1 MGNISA
7 GSIDAPAVLPY
18 TLAAE
23 INFQAFDVSST
34 DYHNALYGYIEA
46 EGWKND
52 YDGHQV
58 KVNYTNWIRTE
69 QHQIYKF
76 LKRKK
81 FGISFII
88 QKIAIIVIANQ
99 ELKDSIEC
107 MRNYIRA
114 HRTIWYKILKFLK
127 QNDCGKIVYYH
138 SLFCLLKLPFAK
150 WKCGCDIYRFARE
163 DNDWKQ

>member
-58 KVNYTNWIRTE
+58 KVNYTKLNKNGTTSNLQISKTEKIR
-69 QHQIYKF
+69 H
-76 LKRKK
+76 
-81 FGISFII
+81 II
-88 QKIAIIVIANQ
+88 HHPENRNNSYSEQ

-127 QNDCGKIVYYH
+127 QNELWQNCILPQFV
-138 SLFCLLKLPFAK
+138 LFIEITICKMEMWMWHLPFCK
-150 WKCGCDIYRFARE
+150 RG
-163 DNDWKQ
+163 